1 MELIFE
7 ALGIVAGLCTNIS
20 FIPQILRIRK
30 LRSAE
35 EFSLLFLAILLSG
48 AGLWLLYG
56 VFIDSLAV
64 KAANAVAFVEVLTI
78 IISKLKYRKPHS
90 K

>member
-7 ALGIVAGLCTNIS
+7 ALGIAAGLCTNVS
-20 FIPQILRIRK
+20 FIPQIWRIRK

-35 EFSLLFLAILLSG
+35 EFSLLFLCILLFG
-48 AGLWLLYG
+48 VGLWLLYG

-64 KAANAVAFVEVLTI
+64 KAANAVAFVEVLAI
-78 IISKLKYRKPHS
+78 IISKLKYRRPRS
-90 K
+90 E